1 MHLPLIYLLIAA
13 VAACRKLKRLTP
25 LQCPSRIT
33 LTPSSLGLLLSSA
46 CRKPEQ
52 LIHTEQAKQA
62 GVQVIKRFS
71 GGGTVVTDSNTL
83 FATLIMHSRCDAL
96 LTTRHRSCFLR
107 KWPACCSDG

>member
-1 MHLPLIYLLIAA
+1 MLR
-13 VAACRKLKRLTP
+13 VAW
-25 LQCPSRIT
+25 QIQ
-33 LTPSSLGLLLSSA
+33 SSA

-71 GGGTVVTDSNTL
+71 GGGTVVTDCNTL

-96 LTTRHRSCFLR
+96 CITMHSFDRPTCSRPPTYQHRLQARGSASR
-107 KWPACCSDG
+107 